1 MRLRRLDLARYGKFT
16 DQMIDFGERVD
27 GEPDLHIVYGPNEVG
42 KSTAFAG
49 FLDLL
54 FGIELQSR
62 YGFLHPY
69 ATMRVGGCLELS
81 VGVRELVRIKRP
93 LPTLRDAANEP
104 VPEGLIF
111 GDLGG
116 LDRNAYRT
124 MFSLDDDTL
133 EAGGKSILANNSEL
147 GQLLFSASAGLSDL
161 RSTLLDLRL
170 ETDGFTKPNARGGE
184 LQQLK
189 AALVSLKQERD
200 AIDTLAYEY
209 SRLAA
214 ATDGAASQYVAALA
228 ERAQAKA
235 GLVRARRLLA
245 ALPRMAALRQL
256 RERLEPLASLPE
268 APPEWLGELP
278 GLQQGENRH
287 RSETELAEAEVKHV
301 SDELEAVVVD
311 ECALRLVGRLDRPTE
326 LRARHVTAELDL
338 PSRRRELACADGEV
352 GSILMRLGCEDEQ
365 EPARLLLNAA
375 QSAALSSLIVTR
387 SGVDAKVT
395 AAGDELL
402 HALHEL
408 TEGRRALQQAS
419 GSASA
424 PSVAPV
430 ILALA
435 ALRESD
441 HAIRL
446 RSAAKARTQ
455 HGESLATRLT
465 ALAPWNGSV
474 EELAQLIV
482 PEVAS
487 VEAWH
492 TATQRDDALIDQRRE
507 EVDRLETELER
518 RAAELD
524 AIAKTAA
531 CSATRRRLTY
541 AARARPPGR
550 STAAC
555 STRPPPM
562 RSRRPSSATT
572 SSAARA
578 SVTSGTWP
586 SSTRRQDPW
595 RSSGPRPGAPAGC
608 WTNSWHGVSARS
620 KWSPAPRPRSAR
632 CCPRFRHPLGSW
644 AGSRVATRRSKAG
657 TCSGKPSAK
666 CSTPRLMLR
675 FYTTACWPRSVRQR

>member
-16 DQMIDFGERVD
+16 DQTIDFGERVD
-27 GEPDLHIVYGPNEVG
+27 GEPDLQIIYGPNEAG

-81 VGVRELVRIKRP
+81 VGVRELVWIKRP
-93 LPTLRDAANEP
+93 LPTLRDSGNEP
-104 VPEGLIF
+104 VAEGLIL
-111 GDLGG
+111 GDLG
-116 LDRNAYRT
+116 RNAYRT

-133 EAGGKSILANNSEL
+133 EAGGKSILASNGEL
-147 GQLLFSASAGLSDL
+147 GRPLFSASAGLSDL
-161 RSTLLDLRL
+161 SRTLLDLRL
-170 ETDGFTKPNARGGE
+170 ETDGFTKPNARSSE
-184 LQQLK
+184 LQQLE
-189 AALVSLKQERD
+189 AALVTLKQERD
-200 AIDTLAYEY
+200 AIDTLASEY
-209 SRLAA
+209 NRLAA
-214 ATDGAASQYVAALA
+214 AKDGAVSQYEAALA
-228 ERAQAKA
+228 ERAQAQA
-235 GLVRARRLLA
+235 GMMRAQRLLA

-256 RERLEPLASLPE
+256 RERLEPFASLPE

-278 GLQQGENRH
+278 GLQHGENRH
-287 RSETELAEAEVKHV
+287 RFETELAEAEAKRL

-311 ECALRLVGRLDRPTE
+311 ERALRLVGRLDRLTE

-338 PSRRRELACADGEV
+338 PSRRRERARADGEV
-352 GSILMRLGCEDEQ
+352 SSILMRLGREDEQ
-365 EPARLLLNAA
+365 ESARLL
-375 QSAALSSLIVTR
+375 Q
-387 SGVDAKVT
+387 
-395 AAGDELL
+395 
-402 HALHEL
+402 
-408 TEGRRALQQAS
+408 
-419 GSASA
+419 
-424 PSVAPV
+424 
-430 ILALA
+430 
-435 ALRESD
+435 
-441 HAIRL
+441 
-446 RSAAKARTQ
+446 
-455 HGESLATRLT
+455 
-465 ALAPWNGSV
+465 
-474 EELAQLIV
+474 
-482 PEVAS
+482 S

-492 TATQRDDALIDQRRE
+492 MAIQRDDALMDQRCE